1 MSQNIGEKQKK
12 YLFFEAYLK
21 TFASVLP
28 TASQT
33 PPKDTHCTPFLWALQ
48 ISHFWFWG
56 VWVGS
61 HNCFNT
67 ISERSLR
74 SFLQWPCKKSGA
86 RFLWISVT
94 FMGRLLMAISNWDI
108 PMSCCLLQSPLPLGS
123 VATTM
128 KWIAEPM
135 QLKKIL
141 PLCQLIFREARTP
154 QRAHNTDPQTTVL
167 PDGKGTGGA
176 ARTSRRVGT
185 VWAHREKV
193 NLDLWAD
200 QPLARL
206 PSWLYSPLHRAWG
219 SAMVTQHSLASHMK
233 KQSNSSAM

>member
-1 MSQNIGEKQKK
+1 MSQNIGEKQKN

-33 PPKDTHCTPFLWALQ
+33 PPKDTHCIPFLWALQ
-48 ISHFWFWG
+48 ISHFWFRG

-94 FMGRLLMAISNWDI
+94 FMGRLLMAILNWDI
-108 PMSCCLLQSPLPLGS
+108 PMPCCLSRPPLPLGS
-123 VATTM
+123 VATTLRR
-128 KWIAEPM
+128 IAEPM
-135 QLKKIL
+135 QLKKNS
-141 PLCQLIFREARTP
+141 PFVPGYFPGSSDASASSQHGP
-154 QRAHNTDPQTTVL
+154 TD
-167 PDGKGTGGA
+167 
-176 ARTSRRVGT
+176 
-185 VWAHREKV
+185 
-193 NLDLWAD
+193 N
-200 QPLARL
+200 
-206 PSWLYSPLHRAWG
+206 G
-219 SAMVTQHSLASHMK
+219 SAGWEGDRGSSQDQLMGGNCLGSSWENELGSVGRSTPCKASILALLTAPRSLRECHGLPAQPCQSHEK
-233 KQSNSSAM
+233 AKQF

>member
-1 MSQNIGEKQKK
+1 MSQNIGEKQKN
-12 YLFFEAYLK
+12 YLFLK
-21 TFASVLP
+21 PIWKLLLQCCLQHPRHHQKTP
-28 TASQT
+28 TAPLSCGPCRYHIFGSGVFELEAT
-33 PPKDTHCTPFLWALQ
+33 IVLTPFLKEVYTV
-48 ISHFWFWG
+48 SYSDP
-56 VWVGS
+56 VR
-61 HNCFNT
+61 T
-67 ISERSLR
+67 
-74 SFLQWPCKKSGA
+74 A

-108 PMSCCLLQSPLPLGS
+108 PMPCCLSRLPLPLGS
-123 VATTM
+123 VATTLRR
-128 KWIAEPM
+128 IAEPM

-141 PLCQLIFREARTP
+141 PLCQVIFREARTP

-167 PDGKGTGGA
+167 PVGKGTGGA

-185 VWAHREKV
+185 VWAHCEKM

-206 PSWLYSPLHRAWG
+206 PSWLYSPLHGAWG
-219 SAMVTQHSLASHMK
+219 SAMVSQHSLASHME